1 MNTYQKV
8 EKLLYSYQDL
18 KKVVEEKQI
27 FGGVD
32 SIPITTEYVKMIEK
46 ALDDIR
52 TDAYYDI
59 IPLVYYHGLTT
70 EKVAEKLDKD
80 TTTIY
85 RNKKRLIKKLEI
97 KLLSDDVILNIIKS

>member
-18 KKVVEEKQI
+18 KKVVEEKEKT
-27 FGGVD
+27 GGLD
-32 SIPITTEYVKMIEK
+32 NIPITAEYVKMIEK

-52 TDAYYDI
+52 LDEYYDI

-70 EKVAEKLDKD
+70 EEVAETLNKD
-80 TTTIY
+80 TSTIY
-85 RNKKRLIKKLEI
+85 RNKKRLVKKLEI
-97 KLLSDDVILNIIKS
+97 KLLSDDVILSIIKG

>member
-18 KKVVEEKQI
+18 KKVVEEKEKI
-27 FGGVD
+27 GGID
-32 SIPITTEYVKMIEK
+32 SIPITAEYVKMIEK

-52 TDAYYDI
+52 TDEYYDI

-70 EKVAEKLDKD
+70 EDVAETLQKD
-80 TTTIY
+80 TSTIY
-85 RNKKRLIKKLEI
+85 RNKKRLVKKLEI
-97 KLLSDDVILNIIKS
+97 KLLSDDVILSIIKG